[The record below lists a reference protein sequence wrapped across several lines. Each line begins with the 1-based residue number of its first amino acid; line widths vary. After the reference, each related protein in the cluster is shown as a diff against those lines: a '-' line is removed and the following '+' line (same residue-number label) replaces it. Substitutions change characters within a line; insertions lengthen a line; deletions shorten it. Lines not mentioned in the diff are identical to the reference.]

1 MSERTPETAEF
12 RILVT
17 GSRDWSDEDAVWL
30 AIDDAIFGSLVTH
43 NGQVVIVHGHCPT
56 GADAIADRLA
66 TEGDCRVERH
76 PANWSQ
82 GRKAGPERNAHM
94 VSLGADV
101 CLAFIG
107 DCTSPRCRRTDRH
120 PSHGASGCAD
130 LAEAAGIPTIRFSP
144 ASAGGGPDA

>member
-1 MSERTPETAEF
+1 M

-17 GSRDWSDEDAVWL
+17 GSRDWDDMPTISRALLDVWLENGRPDDAV
-30 AIDDAIFGSLVTH
+30 LVS
-43 NGQVVIVHGHCPT
+43 GHCPT
-56 GADAIADRLA
+56 GADAMAEAVWEMQRFP
-66 TEGDCRVERH
+66 VERH
-76 PANWSQ
+76 PADWTR

-107 DCTSPRCRRTDRH
+107 DCTSPRCGIEGKH

-130 LAEAAGIPTIRFSP
+130 LAERAGIPVRRFY
-144 ASAGGGPDA
+144 A